1 MWKNPVRCEQQVAV
15 MMGEEWCL
23 RKVLSHEEEIFEII
37 VVARVKAA
45 PDSSSL

>member
-1 MWKNPVRCEQQVAV
+1 

-23 RKVLSHEEEIFEII
+23 RKVLPREEEVFEII
-37 VVARVKAA
+37 VVARAKAA

>member
-1 MWKNPVRCEQQVAV
+1 
-15 MMGEEWCL
+15 MMGEEWYL
-23 RKVLSHEEEIFEII
+23 RKVLPHGEEVFEII